1 MRERGEALCES
12 RYRSTKGCCIWL
24 GNIPTE
30 EEKVGLKSV
39 KIGAITVNL
48 SEKN

>member
-24 GNIPTE
+24 GNIPA

-39 KIGAITVNL
+39 IIGAITVNL